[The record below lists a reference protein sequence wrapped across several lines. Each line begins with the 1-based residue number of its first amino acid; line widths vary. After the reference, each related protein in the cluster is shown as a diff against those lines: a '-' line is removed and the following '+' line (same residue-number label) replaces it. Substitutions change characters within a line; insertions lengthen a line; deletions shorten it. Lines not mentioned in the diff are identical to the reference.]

1 MDKQQMKEAKWG
13 AYKTKLVA
21 ELESLSREDWTVV
34 YTDGSAKVV
43 RGWAQAGYGAWYGPG
58 SLRNS
63 SDFVPLGEKQ
73 SVSRAELRGVL
84 HAVRS
89 RRWEEHMIVVLDSE
103 YVFKG
108 ITQWSSKWRRH
119 QWRVSGRE
127 VEHKELWMA
136 VLAER
141 ELAGDGLQ
149 VRWVLSHLGVA
160 GNEEADKMAEQG
172 RLQHPYNEDSL
183 PKRRRLEQ
191 QWEELGLEEMSS
203 GEGEASDSGYS
214 HSTGSLLG
222 EEGAPGATSSLGSL
236 GWADSDEYSTD
247 VSDNPRKRGRRVEQS
262 VAAPHGALLEL

>member
-1 MDKQQMKEAKWG
+1 MSVPRRDLFLFITILDGWFDNPAMPGIFQGPLQQPTTVGEGPQVDKQQMKEAKWG

-43 RGWAQAGYGAWYGPG
+43 RCWAQAGYGAWYGPG

-63 SDFVPLGEKQ
+63 SDFVPLGETQ

-89 RRWEEHMIVVLDSE
+89 RRWEERMIVVLDSE

-108 ITQWSSKWRRH
+108 ITQWSSKWQRH

-136 VLAER
+136 VPAER
-141 ELAGDGLQ
+141 ELAGD
-149 VRWVLSHLGVA
+149 
-160 GNEEADKMAEQG
+160 
-172 RLQHPYNEDSL
+172 RL
-183 PKRRRLEQ
+183 
-191 QWEELGLEEMSS
+191 
-203 GEGEASDSGYS
+203 
-214 HSTGSLLG
+214 
-222 EEGAPGATSSLGSL
+222 
-236 GWADSDEYSTD
+236 
-247 VSDNPRKRGRRVEQS
+247 
-262 VAAPHGALLEL
+262 